1 MILNSNTI
9 GSRRIVPEIIERAES
24 LLSDRP
30 HRQPLF
36 GEINLFKGIAF
47 LLQGDGARSFKHIE
61 DALEQI
67 PATLPYTKGVAESF
81 WGLAGQMQGQKDRVV
96 AALTDLLRNH
106 TLSDVRKI
114 REMAALVSV
123 DQHICVQEVL
133 PQEHLMHLF

>member
-1 MILNSNTI
+1 LVVQNRQAAVNAERWFELEQWLSILPND
-9 GSRRIVPEIIERAES
+9 IVQQQPELLLAQAWIHYYHYNYGLIPEIIERAES

-67 PATLPYTKGVAESF
+67 PATLPYTKGVA
-81 WGLAGQMQGQKDRVV
+81 
-96 AALTDLLRNH
+96 
-106 TLSDVRKI
+106 
-114 REMAALVSV
+114 
-123 DQHICVQEVL
+123 
-133 PQEHLMHLF
+133 